1 MCASGSWIFSWIFEF
16 AEKQQAETA
25 PERRHGRSKAARKKK
40 AHDKEEEAVEEHTV
54 WACRE
59 KLNRREKKCR
69 EPEDW
74 NKPWT
79 IACDSCRGWWRGVH
93 AGFPVE
99 QPEYNKSVAFVRTRD
114 RGHPQDPRKIN
125 THVDI
130 MRILKL
136 KISCM
141 RQVTQTPPETV
152 KI

>member
-1 MCASGSWIFSWIFEF
+1 MCASGYWIFSWIFEF

-40 AHDKEEEAVEEHTV
+40 ALDKEEEVVEEHTV

-59 KLNRREKKCR
+59 KPNRREKNCR

-99 QPEYNKSVAFVRTRD
+99 QPENNKSVPFVCRTCAQKQQEQAEDAESRD
-114 RGHPQDPRKIN
+114 SQNLTLQDPQ
-125 THVDI
+125 
-130 MRILKL
+130 LSWL
-136 KISCM
+136 GKISYL
-141 RQVTQTPPETV
+141 
-152 KI
+152 I

>member
-1 MCASGSWIFSWIFEF
+1 MELPGHQDPGFSTFRGSWISGLCPSGSWIFSWIFEF

-25 PERRHGRSKAARKKK
+25 PERRHGRRGCS
-40 AHDKEEEAVEEHTV
+40 EEEVVEEHTV

-99 QPEYNKSVAFVRTRD
+99 QPEYNKSVAFVCRTCEQKQQEQAD
-114 RGHPQDPRKIN
+114 VESKI
-125 THVDI
+125 
-130 MRILKL
+130 
-136 KISCM
+136 
-141 RQVTQTPPETV
+141 
-152 KI
+152 